1 MANDNKRSTRVAER
15 VRAEL
20 SELLVRG
27 TVRDP
32 RARDIVI
39 SAVRVTDDLQQARVY
54 VRMLQD
60 QEAARGPAVEALNK
74 AAGFLKRQLG
84 PKLQLRRVP
93 SLEFFWD
100 DTVDDALRMERI
112 LYEIGQETGAAQSS
126 EDES

>member
-1 MANDNKRSTRVAER
+1 MANDIKRSTRVAER

-20 SELLVRG
+20 SEILLRG

-32 RARDIVI
+32 RVRDIVV
-39 SAVRVTDDLQQARVY
+39 SAVRVTDDLQQARIY

-60 QEAARGPAVEALNK
+60 REALRQPAVDALNK

-100 DTVDDALRMERI
+100 ESVDDALRMERI
-112 LYEIGQETGAAQSS
+112 LHEIGEETRSS
-126 EDES
+126 ETPEDES